1 MKDWVKQIKA
11 VLTNLVEPNRT
22 AVSTPKVTSILEDH
36 STKVPEPLYAS
47 IKEESIHRSNSMST
61 LPSLCRGDQGE
72 ADYLNRSMDDC
83 PMLGLGHTDHNL
95 TYSYSSSDDSLNESF
110 TINFNQKS
118 PRFAEAAT
126 VRKPVQNKPA
136 ISVNYEYDD
145 IIKSPNYESIKSP
158 PLYARPVVRHSTPT
172 KAVDNSDYIKKMYE
186 DMERVDKQLE
196 MVARIETDRQSNASK
211 MGDSEGSVNT
221 VVSYVDDGAEVDGAE
236 KLEKIEA
243 VMTKLNAESEKITK
257 MLSHI
262 QNTTSTNVKPGEDLQ
277 AKLDNSKLLEMVGN
291 YQKAVA
297 EIQSQAMELLL
308 VSFDKCHFMS
318 DLGFRGVSLLLF
330 FKFV

>member
-22 AVSTPKVTSILEDH
+22 AVNTPKVTSFLEHH
-36 STKVPEPLYAS
+36 STVSEPLYAS

-83 PMLGLGHTDHNL
+83 PILGLGHTDHNH

-118 PRFAEAAT
+118 PRFAEAPAA
-126 VRKPVQNKPA
+126 RKPIKNKPA

-158 PLYARPVVRHSTPT
+158 PLYAR
-172 KAVDNSDYIKKMYE
+172 
-186 DMERVDKQLE
+186 
-196 MVARIETDRQSNASK
+196 
-211 MGDSEGSVNT
+211 SV
-221 VVSYVDDGAEVDGAE
+221 
-236 KLEKIEA
+236 
-243 VMTKLNAESEKITK
+243 
-257 MLSHI
+257 LSCGHI
-262 QNTTSTNVKPGEDLQ
+262 
-277 AKLDNSKLLEMVGN
+277 
-291 YQKAVA
+291 
-297 EIQSQAMELLL
+297 
-308 VSFDKCHFMS
+308 
-318 DLGFRGVSLLLF
+318 
-330 FKFV
+330 